1 MYIFLMCLYIY
12 VCVYIHTTCNL
23 LQSMHMDWRTHLFGR
38 KLFASSIMLAAQCK
52 YSDLLSSYSDPDCP
66 DEHGLYPLIYAAAL
80 ANMEALSDLL
90 PRTTMELVNGVL
102 NTYSTTL
109 LNVIIEAPLRKVEDG
124 SRIEEDD
131 DLASVECLGA
141 YFSLNR

>member
-1 MYIFLMCLYIY
+1 MYIH
-12 VCVYIHTTCNL
+12 VYAQPSVFF

-38 KLFASSIMLAAQCK
+38 KLFSIMLATQGK
-52 YSDLLSSYSDPDCP
+52 YSDLLSNYNDPDCP

-80 ANMEALSDLL
+80 ANVKALSDLL
-90 PRTTMELVNGVL
+90 PRTTIELVTDVL
-102 NTYSTTL
+102 KTRSTTL

-131 DLASVECLGA
+131 DSASVRCLQA
-141 YFSLNR
+141 YFSLNQ